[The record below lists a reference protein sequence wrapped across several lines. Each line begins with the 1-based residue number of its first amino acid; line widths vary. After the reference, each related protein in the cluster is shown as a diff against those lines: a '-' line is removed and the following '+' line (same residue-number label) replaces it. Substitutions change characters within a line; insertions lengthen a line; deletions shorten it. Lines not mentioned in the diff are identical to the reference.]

1 MTSPTLV
8 ASAALTV
15 AFLVAVA
22 ALTVASF
29 VAVAAL
35 TVAFL
40 SGQYKFGFRVSG
52 QYRDRLKSF
61 S

>member
-1 MTSPTLV
+1 M
-8 ASAALTV
+8 ARAALTV

-29 VAVAAL
+29 VAVAAF

-40 SGQYKFGFRVSG
+40 GVKLGCDTVHFCWIQS
-52 QYRDRLKSF
+52 
-61 S
+61 